1 MKQKKILIVDDEPN
15 IVMSLEYAFKKKD
28 FEVFIARDGTEALEI
43 SNKQKPDLILLDI
56 MMPEMDGY
64 ETLKRVREN
73 KDLAHTKVVFLS
85 AKSKEKDV
93 EKGLEMGADSYM
105 TKPFSIKKV
114 ISDIEELLG

>member
-114 ISDIEELLG
+114 ISDIEELLA